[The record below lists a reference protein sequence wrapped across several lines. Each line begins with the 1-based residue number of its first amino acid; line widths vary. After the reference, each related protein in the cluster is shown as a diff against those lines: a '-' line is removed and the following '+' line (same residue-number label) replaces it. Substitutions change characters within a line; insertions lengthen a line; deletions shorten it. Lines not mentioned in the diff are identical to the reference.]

1 MGRLWF
7 GLRPDRDPL
16 PVLAQA
22 HPTGCGFW
30 RQVFNLTETIEVYE
44 MIPGF
49 FLAFLVT
56 VVVSLS
62 TYQKNDKIEQEF
74 EEAANLAKLT
84 TAGLPAK
91 EEEQAAKA

>member
-1 MGRLWF
+1 MILSLYWRKLT
-7 GLRPDRDPL
+7 L
-16 PVLAQA
+16 PGAVSGMIVGAVV
-22 HPTGCGFW
+22 TFFW